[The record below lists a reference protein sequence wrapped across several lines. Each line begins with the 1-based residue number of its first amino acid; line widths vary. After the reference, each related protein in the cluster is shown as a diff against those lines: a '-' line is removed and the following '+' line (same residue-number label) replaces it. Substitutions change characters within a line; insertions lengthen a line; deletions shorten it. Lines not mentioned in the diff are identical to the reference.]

1 MSTAVETLREKDLAD
16 LRKAVEPLR
25 AEIRDLGDNV
35 KALKAGD
42 GAVQRYVGDTE
53 ARGEAIANVQLA
65 YRHLEDARMRLG
77 KVLQAA
83 DGGVSVY
90 DKSPQLTEG

>member
-1 MSTAVETLREKDLAD
+1 VISPGDNDA
-16 LRKAVEPLR
+16 LRKAVQPLR
-25 AEIRDLGDNV
+25 EAARVLAGDV
-35 KALKAGD
+35 KALKATD
-42 GAVQRYVGDTE
+42 GAVQRCISDTE
-53 ARGEAIANVQLA
+53 DRGEAIANVMLA

-90 DKSPQLTEG
+90 DRKKP